1 MLPRERFSK
10 YGIDSLSDTDLIGIL
25 VGSGIKGKDFRSI
38 SSSILK
44 RIRKGIKVG
53 KDISLIDLVEIEG
66 VGSVTG
72 MRILCGMELGRR
84 VYGLYMGNTVSVKNS
99 NQAYELLKSMS
110 NLKQEHIVALYLNS
124 RFELLEQRTV
134 RIGGVDS
141 AGLLPRD
148 VIGYAL
154 EKNASFVVLAHN
166 HPSGDCLPSNE
177 DVLLTK
183 RLKEAMDVMGIRLLE
198 HIVIARDGWKSVEIE

>member
-1 MLPRERFSK
+1 MLPREKFLK
-10 YGIDSLSDTDLIGIL
+10 GGVDYLSDTDLISIL
-25 VGSGIKGKDFRSI
+25 VGSGIKGKNFRTI
-38 SSSILK
+38 SLGILK
-44 RIRKGIKVG
+44 KIKKNIKEG
-53 KDISLIDLVEIEG
+53 LDTTISDLTTIDG
-66 VGSVTG
+66 VGSVTA
-72 MRILCGMELGRR
+72 MRILSGIELGRR
-84 VYGLYMGNTVSVKNS
+84 IYGLYMGQTTVVKNS

-110 NLKQEHIVALYLNS
+110 KFKQEHIVALYLNS

-166 HPSGDCLPSNE
+166 HPSGDCTPSKE
-177 DVLLTK
+177 DILLTQ
-183 RLKEAMDVMGIRLLE
+183 RLKEAMDIVGINLLE
-198 HIVIARDGWKSVEIE
+198 HIVIAKDGWRSVEI

>member
-10 YGIDSLSDTDLIGIL
+10 NGIDSLSDTDLISIL

-38 SSSILK
+38 SNSILK
-44 RIRKGIKVG
+44 RIRKSIRNG
-53 KDISLIDLVEIEG
+53 KDISLIDLIDIDG
-66 VGSVTG
+66 VGSVTA
-72 MRILCGMELGRR
+72 MRILSGMELGRR
-84 VYGLYMGNTVSVKNS
+84 IYGLYSGSTVSVKNS
-99 NQAYELLKSMS
+99 NQAYELLKNMS

-141 AGLLPRD
+141 TGLLPRD

-166 HPSGDCLPSNE
+166 HPSGDSTPSNE
-177 DVLLTK
+177 DITLTQ
-183 RLKEAMDVMGIRLLE
+183 RVKEAMDIMGITLLD
-198 HIVIARDGWKSVEIE
+198 HIVIAKDGWKSVDIN